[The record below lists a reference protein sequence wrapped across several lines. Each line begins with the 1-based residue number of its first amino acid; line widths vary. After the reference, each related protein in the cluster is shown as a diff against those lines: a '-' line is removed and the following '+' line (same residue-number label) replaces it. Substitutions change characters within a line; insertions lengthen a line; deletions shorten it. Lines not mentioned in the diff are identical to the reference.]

1 LLLVLTRS
9 LWLAAL
15 GGYLV
20 QAGPPVP
27 ADYVVVLAGDFT
39 GNRILKAGELVREG
53 FARQAL
59 VSGPSEMYGVHE
71 SDLAIQFAVQRGF
84 PESYFVAVPND
95 AKSTVAEAGVM
106 LAELRH
112 RGAQR
117 VDVVTSTFHTRRAGR
132 IYRSQA
138 GGLDIRMVAA
148 PDRYFQPDA
157 WWKSR
162 EGQKVFLYEWM
173 KTVGSWFGL

>member
-1 LLLVLTRS
+1 LLVIFTRS

-27 ADYVVVLAGDFT
+27 ADYIVVLAGDFT

-71 SDLAIQFAVQRGF
+71 SDLAIPFAVLRGF

-95 AKSTVAEAGVM
+95 AKSTVAEATVM
-106 LAELRH
+106 LAELRR
-112 RGAQR
+112 RGAKR
-117 VDVVTSTFHTRRAGR
+117 VDVVTSDFHTRRAGR

-138 GGLDIRMVAA
+138 GGLDIHIVAA
-148 PDRYFQPDA
+148 PDRYFEPDS

-162 EGQKVFLYEWM
+162 EGQKTFVYEWM